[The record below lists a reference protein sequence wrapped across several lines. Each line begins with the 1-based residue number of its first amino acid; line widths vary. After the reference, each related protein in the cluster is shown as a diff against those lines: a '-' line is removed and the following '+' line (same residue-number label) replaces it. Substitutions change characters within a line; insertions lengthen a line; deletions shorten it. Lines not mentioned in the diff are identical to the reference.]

1 MKIKKIIQRIQMML
15 ILVCMMLGV
24 SGCGQN
30 TVDIQ
35 TELTLKEDG
44 SGSRRMELTM
54 NKQVFETVF
63 EGSAKSL
70 NEKIQENRPSGVEWT
85 PSDDGEQYIFTC
97 ILYFD
102 SLEDY
107 RTKAKAMTGR
117 DVIIEMEQ
125 PESVFAS
132 GVRYEEDFSSVELL
146 SWLEILLK
154 EEGYL
159 KEGQMTDLFKESS
172 IKVLWKDTD
181 YELESS
187 PVKIDNLVKT
197 PVERID
203 ILTHYMQNKK
213 CSRQVVFTFS
223 KDSMEKNGDA
233 IQSYLKKYTPKNAQ
247 LSWTEKNAESL
258 CTISAENLTSKELNS
273 FMNKIFGESNSF
285 VSAQTQQRAGTFDAA
300 SEWSELLDVTAF
312 SYNKEKVAVGYYIQW
327 DDGMDLTVRRQNS
340 DTAFKLEDS
349 ERYGGYQTV
358 IEKEM
363 LSESLVTGI
372 STTYVIE
379 EIEVDME
386 FQKENYLSRK
396 IALIFQVEPDEEDQ
410 ETIRKTI
417 ARSAEGIAEVT
428 VDEQRSDERFSIVL
442 LQNGSINELN
452 KGFLA
457 VFNVQGQLS
466 HEAKGDLLE
475 FKHAGNFVD
484 LMDFTNFIGN
494 DPVLTTLTYRL
505 TLPAGE
511 QILEDSVS
519 SNVKLKQGMQEI
531 KGNQYSCTV
540 EGAYLSMTLSTE
552 VWNMD
557 SIMLFLMI
565 LGGVVLVLLAALLA
579 MKLRDGMEHVW
590 SRSKHSD
597 KQKDLDDDLDDF
609 DDFDEPDASD
619 ASNGGKRKIS
629 DAMKKTRKKEAGDAN
644 AKEKKGIFSKKAPFV
659 VYEETKFT
667 DFDEEEWDPD
677 SMVEQVKEVS
687 LKSRKKEN
695 RRKRR

>member
-1 MKIKKIIQRIQMML
+1 MKIKKMIQMML
-15 ILVCMMLGV
+15 VLVCMMLGL

-30 TVDIQ
+30 TMDIR

-54 NKQVFETVF
+54 DKQVFETVF

-107 RTKAKAMTGR
+107 RKKAQKMTGR
-117 DVIIEMEQ
+117 DVTIEMEQ

-132 GVRYEEDFSSVELL
+132 GMRYEEDFSSVELL
-146 SWLEILLK
+146 SWLETLLK

-159 KEGQMTDLFKESS
+159 KEGQMTDLFKESG

-258 CTISAENLTSKELNS
+258 CTVSGENLTSKELNS
-273 FMNKIFGESNSF
+273 FMNKIFGESDSF

-372 STTYVIE
+372 STTYVVE

-396 IALIFQVEPDEEDQ
+396 ITLIFQVEPDEEDQ

-417 ARSAEGIAEVT
+417 ARSAEGIAQVT
-428 VDEQRSDERFSIVL
+428 VDEQRSDERFAIVL
-442 LQNGSINELN
+442 LQNGSIDELN

-475 FKHAGNFVD
+475 FKHTGSFVD

-494 DPVLTTLTYRL
+494 DPILTTLTYHL

-519 SNVKLKQGMQEI
+519 SNVKLKQGTQEI
-531 KGNQYSCTV
+531 NGNQYSCTV
-540 EGAYLSMTLSTE
+540 EGAYLSITLSTE

-557 SIMLFLMI
+557 SVMLFLMI
-565 LGGVVLVLLAALLA
+565 LGGVALILLAAFLT
-579 MKLRDGMEHVW
+579 MKLRDGMEHIW
-590 SRSKHSD
+590 GRSGH
-597 KQKDLDDDLDDF
+597 LDEQNDMDDF
-609 DDFDEPDASD
+609 DDFEESD
-619 ASNGGKRKIS
+619 VSGASNGRKQKIS
-629 DAMKKTRKKEAGDAN
+629 DAMKKTKKKEAGDAN

-667 DFDEEEWDPD
+667 DFDEEEWNPD

>member
-1 MKIKKIIQRIQMML
+1 MKIKKMIQMML
-15 ILVCMMLGV
+15 VLVCMMLGL

-30 TVDIQ
+30 TMDIR

-54 NKQVFETVF
+54 DKQVFETVF

-107 RTKAKAMTGR
+107 RKKAQKMTGR
-117 DVIIEMEQ
+117 DVTIEMEQ

-132 GVRYEEDFSSVELL
+132 GMRYEEDFSSVELL
-146 SWLEILLK
+146 SWLETLLK

-159 KEGQMTDLFKESS
+159 KEGQMTDLFKESG

-258 CTISAENLTSKELNS
+258 CTVSGENLTSKELNS
-273 FMNKIFGESNSF
+273 FMNKIFGESDSF

-372 STTYVIE
+372 STTYVVE

-396 IALIFQVEPDEEDQ
+396 ITLIFQVEPDEEDQ

-417 ARSAEGIAEVT
+417 ARSAEGIAQVT
-428 VDEQRSDERFSIVL
+428 VDEQRSDERFAIVL
-442 LQNGSINELN
+442 LQNGSIDELN

-475 FKHAGNFVD
+475 FKHTGSFVD

-494 DPVLTTLTYRL
+494 DPILTTLTYHL

-519 SNVKLKQGMQEI
+519 SNVKLKQGTQEI
-531 KGNQYSCTV
+531 NGNQYSCTV
-540 EGAYLSMTLSTE
+540 EGAYLSITLSTE

-557 SIMLFLMI
+557 SVMLFLMI
-565 LGGVVLVLLAALLA
+565 LGGVALILLAAFLT
-579 MKLRDGMEHVW
+579 MKLRDGMEHIW
-590 SRSKHSD
+590 GRSGHLGEQND
-597 KQKDLDDDLDDF
+597 MDDF
-609 DDFDEPDASD
+609 DDFEESD
-619 ASNGGKRKIS
+619 VSGASNGRKQKIS
-629 DAMKKTRKKEAGDAN
+629 DAMKKTKKKEAGDAN

-667 DFDEEEWDPD
+667 DFDEEEWNPD

>member
-1 MKIKKIIQRIQMML
+1 MKIKKMIQMML
-15 ILVCMMLGV
+15 VLVCMMLGL

-30 TVDIQ
+30 TMDIR

-107 RTKAKAMTGR
+107 RKKAQKMTGR
-117 DVIIEMEQ
+117 DVTIEMEQ

-132 GVRYEEDFSSVELL
+132 GMRYEEDFSSVELL

-258 CTISAENLTSKELNS
+258 CTVSGENLTSKELNS
-273 FMNKIFGESNSF
+273 FMNKIFGESDSF

-372 STTYVIE
+372 STTYVVE

-396 IALIFQVEPDEEDQ
+396 ITLIFQVEPDEEDQ

-417 ARSAEGIAEVT
+417 ARSAEGIAQVT
-428 VDEQRSDERFSIVL
+428 VDEQRSDERFAIVL
-442 LQNGSINELN
+442 LQNGSIDELN

-475 FKHAGNFVD
+475 FKHTGSFVD

-494 DPVLTTLTYRL
+494 DPILTTLTYHL

-519 SNVKLKQGMQEI
+519 SNVKLKQGTQEI
-531 KGNQYSCTV
+531 NGNQYSCTV
-540 EGAYLSMTLSTE
+540 EGAYLSITLSTE

-557 SIMLFLMI
+557 SVMLFLMI
-565 LGGVVLVLLAALLA
+565 LGGVALILLAAFLT
-579 MKLRDGMEHVW
+579 MKLRDGMEHIW
-590 SRSKHSD
+590 GRSGHLGEQND
-597 KQKDLDDDLDDF
+597 MDDF
-609 DDFDEPDASD
+609 DDFEESD
-619 ASNGGKRKIS
+619 VSGASNGRKQKIS
-629 DAMKKTRKKEAGDAN
+629 DAMKKTKKKEAGDAN

-667 DFDEEEWDPD
+667 DFDEEEWNPD

>member
-1 MKIKKIIQRIQMML
+1 
-15 ILVCMMLGV
+15 
-24 SGCGQN
+24 
-30 TVDIQ
+30 
-35 TELTLKEDG
+35 
-44 SGSRRMELTM
+44 
-54 NKQVFETVF
+54 
-63 EGSAKSL
+63 
-70 NEKIQENRPSGVEWT
+70 
-85 PSDDGEQYIFTC
+85 
-97 ILYFD
+97 
-102 SLEDY
+102 
-107 RTKAKAMTGR
+107 
-117 DVIIEMEQ
+117 
-125 PESVFAS
+125 
-132 GVRYEEDFSSVELL
+132 
-146 SWLEILLK
+146 
-154 EEGYL
+154 
-159 KEGQMTDLFKESS
+159 
-172 IKVLWKDTD
+172 
-181 YELESS
+181 
-187 PVKIDNLVKT
+187 
-197 PVERID
+197 
-203 ILTHYMQNKK
+203 MQNKK

-273 FMNKIFGESNSF
+273 FMNKIFGESDSF

-372 STTYVIE
+372 STTYVVE

-396 IALIFQVEPDEEDQ
+396 ITLIFQVEPDEEDQ

-417 ARSAEGIAEVT
+417 ARSAEGIAQVT
-428 VDEQRSDERFSIVL
+428 VDEQRSDERFAIVL
-442 LQNGSINELN
+442 LQNGSIDELN

-475 FKHAGNFVD
+475 FKHTGSFVD

-494 DPVLTTLTYRL
+494 DPILTTLTYHL

-565 LGGVVLVLLAALLA
+565 LGGVVLVLLAALQA
-579 MKLRDGMEHVW
+579 MKIRDGMELVW

-619 ASNGGKRKIS
+619 ASNG
-629 DAMKKTRKKEAGDAN
+629 
-644 AKEKKGIFSKKAPFV
+644 
-659 VYEETKFT
+659 
-667 DFDEEEWDPD
+667 
-677 SMVEQVKEVS
+677 
-687 LKSRKKEN
+687 
-695 RRKRR
+695 

>member
-1 MKIKKIIQRIQMML
+1 MKIKKMIQMML
-15 ILVCMMLGV
+15 VLVCMMLGL

-30 TVDIQ
+30 TMDIR

-54 NKQVFETVF
+54 DKQVFETVF

-223 KDSMEKNGDA
+223 KNSMEKNGDA

-372 STTYVIE
+372 STTYVVE

-396 IALIFQVEPDEEDQ
+396 ITLIFQVEPDEEDQ

-417 ARSAEGIAEVT
+417 ARSAEGIAQVT
-428 VDEQRSDERFSIVL
+428 VDEQRSDERFAIVL
-442 LQNGSINELN
+442 LQNGSIDELN

-475 FKHAGNFVD
+475 FKHTGSFVD

-494 DPVLTTLTYRL
+494 DPILTTLTYHL

-519 SNVKLKQGMQEI
+519 SNVKLKQGTQEI
-531 KGNQYSCTV
+531 NGNQYSCTV
-540 EGAYLSMTLSTE
+540 EGAYLSITLSTE

-557 SIMLFLMI
+557 SVMLFLMI
-565 LGGVVLVLLAALLA
+565 LGGVALILLAAFLT
-579 MKLRDGMEHVW
+579 MKLRDGMEHIW
-590 SRSKHSD
+590 GRSGH
-597 KQKDLDDDLDDF
+597 LDEQNDMDDF
-609 DDFDEPDASD
+609 DDFEESD
-619 ASNGGKRKIS
+619 VSGASNGRKQKIS
-629 DAMKKTRKKEAGDAN
+629 DAMKKTKKKEAGDAN

-667 DFDEEEWDPD
+667 DFDEEEWNPD